1 MLILKVLIHEKNEQK
16 EKEPEIPEIK
26 ILVVGDNFVGKTSFI
41 QRFVND
47 TFFIDYKPTKEVEIT
62 RLYN

>member
-1 MLILKVLIHEKNEQK
+1 MLIHEKNKQK
-16 EKEPEIPEIK
+16 EEEPEIPEIK

-47 TFFIDYKPTKEVEIT
+47 TFFTDYKPTKEVEIT
-62 RLYN
+62 RFDSLKTY